1 MAHVSQRLRGTL
13 PALFATWGLLALVVV
28 VGFAVAYRYV
38 GAPPPTHVRIATGS
52 PEGAYYRFAR
62 EYSRIL
68 AEDGITLEVVP
79 TAGSIEN
86 LSRLASGDVTLALV
100 QGGCASEADRDAL
113 QSLGGLFPE
122 PVWAFTRA
130 GVAIDRLS
138 DLKHDRVAVGA
149 PGSGTEVL
157 AAQILA
163 ANGVTPDT
171 ATFVRTGPVQSVHAL
186 LNGTVDAAL
195 FVASPDATFVRHLL
209 GAPEAA
215 LLALDRTAAYERR
228 FRYLTSVTLHEG
240 VIDLER
246 DIPQHDTELV
256 ATVAYLAA
264 HNDLN
269 VSLIPAVLNAVTRV
283 HRHAGLVDTDHVFP
297 STEAADLPMNQD
309 AARYIRN
316 GPSFLYRWLPYR
328 TAVWLDR
335 LKVLALP
342 LVALL
347 LPLFRVGP
355 PLYQWRIRSRIYR
368 WYADVRA
375 IDLSLLDDGAV
386 DRTVLLRQLTELE
399 RDVASVAVPLAYTGE
414 LYHLR
419 LHIQL
424 LRERLHASIDP
435 GSVAMLPAGS

>member
-1 MAHVSQRLRGTL
+1 VSQRFSSTL
-13 PALFATWGLLALVVV
+13 PALLATWGLLALIAAG
-28 VGFAVAYRYV
+28 GFAVAYKYV

-52 PEGAYYRFAR
+52 PDGAYYRFAQQYR
-62 EYSRIL
+62 RIL
-68 AEDGITLEVVP
+68 AEDGVTLEVVP

-100 QGGCASEADRDAL
+100 QGGCASEADREAL

-130 GVAIDRLS
+130 GVAVDRLS
-138 DLKHDRVAVGA
+138 DLKQNRVAVGP

-157 AAQILA
+157 AGEMLA

-171 ATFVRTGPVQSVHAL
+171 ATFVRTAPVQSVQAL
-186 LNGTVDAAL
+186 LNGTVDAVL

-209 GAPEAA
+209 RAPEAT
-215 LLALDRTAAYERR
+215 LLALDRTAAYGHR
-228 FRYLTSVTLHEG
+228 FGYLTSVTLHEG

-246 DIPQHDTELV
+246 DIPQQDTRLV

-264 HNDLN
+264 RNDLN

-283 HRHAGLVDTDHVFP
+283 HRNEGLLEADRAFP

-328 TAVWLDR
+328 TAVLLDR

-368 WYADVRA
+368 WYADLRV
-375 IDLSLLDDGAV
+375 IDLRLLDDRSA
-386 DRTVLLRQLTELE
+386 DRALLLRQLTDLE

-424 LRERLHASIDP
+424 LRERLHSPIDS
-435 GSVAMLPAGS
+435 GSVTCR